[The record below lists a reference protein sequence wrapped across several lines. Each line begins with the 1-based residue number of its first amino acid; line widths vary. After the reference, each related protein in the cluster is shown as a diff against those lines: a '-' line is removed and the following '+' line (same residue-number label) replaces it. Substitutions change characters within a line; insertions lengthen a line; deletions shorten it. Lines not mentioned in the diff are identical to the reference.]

1 MQFMRKTFK
10 PVTHLIIVSFVF
22 LNSFSPAVH
31 AEMVGTQSLIEDAN
45 HQANR
50 ERLRSFYDRK
60 DVQTA
65 LQRHGISASEAKARI
80 ASLTDREVQVLG
92 KRIDQMPAGAG
103 GLEVA
108 LILFLVLIVLELTG
122 VINIFSFI

>member
-1 MQFMRKTFK
+1 
-10 PVTHLIIVSFVF
+10 
-22 LNSFSPAVH
+22 
-31 AEMVGTQSLIEDAN
+31 MVGTQSLVEDAN
-45 HQANR
+45 HQATR

-65 LQRHGISASEAKARI
+65 LQKQGISVSEAKARI
-80 ASLTDREVQVLG
+80 ASLTDREVQLLG
-92 KRIDQMPAGAG
+92 KRLDQMPAGAG

-108 LILFLVLIVLELTG
+108 LVIFLVLIILELTG